1 MANVITSNIERR
13 VLGDRFISAT
23 PSHPLNQIP
32 TAALDPIGSFSG
44 YQYDADGFV
53 TYAGPSTGETA
64 AGGWLIGETGTS
76 VVGIEADSDGGVL
89 KIASGGVDDNCT
101 VLQRVGDV
109 WKYVVGKRLWCFA
122 RLNVSDAND
131 MEAIFGLAISTADP
145 IGGTLPT
152 DGIFFEKAETA
163 TEWDFHARKNG
174 ASAESTLVTTTFT
187 DGGYRILGFLV
198 DADGSVDAYE
208 GSTLDNL
215 SLVATVAAGNA
226 NLPDDEDLSLII
238 GAETGAAAAKDI
250 TVDWCFVCQER

>member
-122 RLNVSDAND
+122 RFNLSDANLG
-131 MEAIFGLAISTADP
+131 EAVFGLFPTTAAASMDT
-145 IGGTLPT
+145 IAELIALD
-152 DGIFFEKAETA
+152 DGIFFEKAVAA
-163 TEWDFHARKNG
+163 TEFDFHVRKNDVSTE
-174 ASAESTLVTTTFT
+174 ATLVSSTFA
-187 DGGYRILGFLV
+187 DGTYRVLGFVV
-198 DADGSVDAYE
+198 DVAGNVKAYDGTS
-208 GSTLDNL
+208 LDNL
-215 SLVATVAAGNA
+215 TEVASV
-226 NLPDDEDLSLII
+226 
-238 GAETGAAAAKDI
+238 
-250 TVDWCFVCQER
+250 

>member
-1 MANVITSNIERR
+1 MPNLVTENLERR
-13 VLGDRFISAT
+13 ALGDRFVRTLAS
-23 PSHPLNQIP
+23 PLNQVP
-32 TAALDPIGSFSG
+32 TAVLDQISSFSG
-44 YQYDADGFV
+44 YQYWVSDFIEY
-53 TYAGPSTGETA
+53 TGPAVGTA
-64 AGGWLIGETGTS
+64 SPAGGWQLDDVGTAAVAIEDSAQFGALQIQTGAT
-76 VVGIEADSDGGVL
+76 E
-89 KIASGGVDDNCT
+89 DDNAI
-101 VLQRVGDV
+101 LQLNGEAFR
-109 WKYVVGKRLWCFA
+109 YVVGKRLWCFA

-215 SLVATVAAGNA
+215 SLV
-226 NLPDDEDLSLII
+226 
-238 GAETGAAAAKDI
+238 
-250 TVDWCFVCQER
+250 